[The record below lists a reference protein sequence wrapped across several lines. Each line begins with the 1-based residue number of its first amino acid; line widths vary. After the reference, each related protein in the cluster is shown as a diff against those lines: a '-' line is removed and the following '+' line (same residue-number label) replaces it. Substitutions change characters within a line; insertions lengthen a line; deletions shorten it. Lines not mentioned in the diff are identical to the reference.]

1 VSIAEEVQRFGEA
14 VRQCREALGLTL
26 EEMAERM
33 HMSPIYLGEVERG
46 IRKRGPSLDFALKI
60 ARGFGVELADLLG
73 GFKGLSAGG
82 IEAAR
87 LYESMPG
94 RLKKATLSM
103 LRVMAKDCASRAPL
117 RSAHT

>member
-1 VSIAEEVQRFGEA
+1 LVRRFGEH
-14 VRQCREALGLTL
+14 VRQRREALGLTL

-60 ARGFGVELADLLG
+60 ARGFGAELADLLG
-73 GFKGLSAGG
+73 SFKGLSAGG
-82 IEAAR
+82 IEAGR

-94 RLKKATLSM
+94 RLKRATLNM
-103 LRVMAKDCASRAPL
+103 LRVMAKDCASGAPL
-117 RSAHT
+117 TSART

>member
-1 VSIAEEVQRFGEA
+1 VSIAEEVRRFGEA
-14 VRQCREALGLTL
+14 VRQRREALGLTL

-82 IEAAR
+82 IETGR

-94 RLKKATLSM
+94 RLKKATLNM
-103 LRVMAKDCASRAPL
+103 LRVTVQDRGARAPL
-117 RSAHT
+117 TRAQT